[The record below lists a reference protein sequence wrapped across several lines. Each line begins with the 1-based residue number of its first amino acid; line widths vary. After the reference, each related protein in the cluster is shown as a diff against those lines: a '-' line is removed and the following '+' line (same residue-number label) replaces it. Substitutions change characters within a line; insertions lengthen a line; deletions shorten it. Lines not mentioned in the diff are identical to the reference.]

1 MIHFL
6 IIVIAF
12 SPLIFGEE
20 VKVQEI
26 QLSGLITDKKQEI
39 SGMDWYQDR
48 LFLLPENMGGFLFS
62 ISKGEIL
69 DAIVGDKRVPITP
82 KKTRFRTP
90 DYSSLIKGF
99 DGFEAI
105 AFSEDKIYIS
115 IEAERDG
122 EMIAYLA
129 WGKIDSKSL
138 EVNIREDHIVPM
150 NTPIQLDNMS
160 FESLLIDNN
169 NNIIMI
175 YEANGSNLRKDARQT
190 MFSTKDEVTS
200 YINFPNIEYRITDAT
215 RMDNNSRFWA
225 INYFWPG
232 DKKLLSPG
240 EDNVLNKVKQGSTHS
255 KSNQIERLIEFEM
268 SAGEISISDT
278 NPIQLFLESDES
290 KNWEA
295 IARLDDR
302 GLLIATDK
310 HPRMILGYIQ
320 LK

>member
-1 MIHFL
+1 MIHFS
-6 IIVIAF
+6 VIAIV
-12 SPLIFGEE
+12 SISLIFGKE

-62 ISKGEIL
+62 ISEGEIL
-69 DAIVGDKRVPITP
+69 DVIVGSKKVPITP
-82 KKTRFRTP
+82 KKTRFKTP
-90 DYSSLIKGF
+90 DYSSLIEGF

-105 AFSEDKIYIS
+105 AFNEDKVYIS

-122 EMIAYLA
+122 KMIAYLA
-129 WGKIDSKSL
+129 WGEINSKSL
-138 EVNIREDHIVPM
+138 EINIGEDHILPM

-169 NNIIMI
+169 DIIMI
-175 YEANGSNLRKDARQT
+175 YEANGSNLRKDARQNV
-190 MFSTKDEVTS
+190 FSSKNGITS
-200 YINFPNIEYRITDAT
+200 HINFPNIEYRITDFT
-215 RMDNNSRFWA
+215 RMDNNGRFWA

-240 EDNVLNKVKQGSTHS
+240 EDYVLNKVKQGSTHS
-255 KSNQIERLIEFEM
+255 KYNQIERLIEFEM
-268 SAGEISISDT
+268 SAGEISISNT
-278 NPIQLFLESDES
+278 KPIQLFLESDES
-290 KNWEA
+290 RNWEA
-295 IARLDDR
+295 IARLGNR

-310 HPRMILGYIQ
+310 HPRMILGYVQ
-320 LK
+320 FK

>member
-6 IIVIAF
+6 IIVIASF
-12 SPLIFGEE
+12 PLIFGKE

-62 ISKGEIL
+62 ISEGEIL
-69 DAIVGDKRVPITP
+69 DAIVGGKKVPITP
-82 KKTRFRTP
+82 KKTRFKTP

-105 AFSEDKIYIS
+105 AFNEDKVYIS

-122 EMIAYLA
+122 KMIAYLA
-129 WGKIDSKSL
+129 WGEINSKSL
-138 EVNIREDHIVPM
+138 EVNIGEDHILPM

-169 NNIIMI
+169 DIIMI
-175 YEANGSNLRKDARQT
+175 YEANGSNLRKDARQNV
-190 MFSTKDEVTS
+190 FSSKNGITS
-200 YINFPNIEYRITDAT
+200 HINFPKIEYRITDVT
-215 RMDNNSRFWA
+215 RIDNNGRFWA

-268 SAGEISISDT
+268 SAGGISISDT
-278 NPIQLFLESDES
+278 KPIQLFLESDES
-290 KNWEA
+290 RNWEA
-295 IARLDDR
+295 IARLGNR

-310 HPRMILGYIQ
+310 HPRMILGYVQ
-320 LK
+320 FK